1 MNQDHTENPDAS
13 GSASREAQDVEVL
26 DLNSTKFTLPRK
38 PTKGNSRIP
47 TPQSPPL
54 VNSRCLLRSLPIG
67 QGNTSHHPLHEP
79 FSKVSCY
86 SGSSNRSRVEGA
98 SSSHASQRKQ
108 GRAGAAASEKGFPCS
123 PPTHPLLPE
132 EWLEFL
138 RAGDKGR
145 GSDKQSEA

>member
-1 MNQDHTENPDAS
+1 M
-13 GSASREAQDVEVL
+13 
-26 DLNSTKFTLPRK
+26 
-38 PTKGNSRIP
+38 
-47 TPQSPPL
+47 
-54 VNSRCLLRSLPIG
+54 
-67 QGNTSHHPLHEP
+67 
-79 FSKVSCY
+79 
-86 SGSSNRSRVEGA
+86 EGA

-108 GRAGAAASEKGFPCS
+108 GRAGAAASEKGFPRS